1 MMELWVSREYL
12 EHRCVTCRHQTS
24 CIRISLQK
32 CSVISQYLRDCAW
45 VYCCACK
52 HLNPFQ
58 GDNGIV
64 GPPGKRGKP
73 GRRGRRG
80 PMGDWKVGILQMEDK
95 CDMDNT
101 GLLRFNNT
109 SLMFCDGQDWKVS

>member
-1 MMELWVSREYL
+1 MSLADIKQAAFVFPFKSA
-12 EHRCVTCRHQTS
+12 HV
-24 CIRISLQK
+24 ISL
-32 CSVISQYLRDCAW
+32 YLWDCVR

-52 HLNPFQ
+52 HLNPLQ
-58 GDNGIV
+58 GDNGPV
-64 GPPGKRGKP
+64 GPPGRRGKL

-80 PMGDWKVGILQMEDK
+80 PMGDCKVGILQMEDK